1 MVVLEGELD
10 IATVDLVRA
19 SLAGRGAGEGLVIDL
34 RPLTFLDTSG
44 IQLLVEAFR
53 AARDE
58 GFALRLLRARP
69 GVQRVFGIAGIES
82 VLPFADEA
90 ADA

>member
-1 MVVLEGELD
+1 VPQFDVSSHREDGALVVVLEGELD

-19 SLAGRGAGEGLVIDL
+19 SLAG
-34 RPLTFLDTSG
+34 
-44 IQLLVEAFR
+44 
-53 AARDE
+53 RDE

>member
-1 MVVLEGELD
+1 MPQFDVSSHREDGALVVVLEGELD

-19 SLAGRGAGEGLVIDL
+19 SLAG
-34 RPLTFLDTSG
+34 
-44 IQLLVEAFR
+44 
-53 AARDE
+53 RDE